1 MFNLIKMDLYRT
13 LRSKSTWILILVSI
27 SIVAML
33 YFAVSVTKKEYS
45 ETSQAPE
52 SFGIHIG
59 EDDDADEDS
68 AEQQDENEVSVNEA
82 FEVPVNEAFAEM
94 MKSGLSFIL
103 TAIFCV
109 LLIGSEQKT
118 GFLKN
123 IAGQVS
129 SRSMLVISKLISC
142 LVFCILFFGLTYLG
156 CMVLSQVFMGEM
168 IFDNLARYL
177 PLFGI
182 QFLLCFAFG
191 AFMICVITILKSSA
205 AGITAGLLAPLG
217 ISSLLTGFIDM
228 MLHKIGVSE
237 SFSTV
242 NYILTGNLSQMSISS
257 GANVF
262 VRAIVVSLVFL
273 IIFTAAGMMVT
284 EKRDID

>member
-1 MFNLIKMDLYRT
+1 MFNIVKMDLYRT
-13 LRSKSTWILILVSI
+13 IRSKSTWILILVSI
-27 SIVAML
+27 SIVAMV
-33 YFAVSVTKKEYS
+33 YFAVSIARNEYS
-45 ETSQAPE
+45 ESAQGQE
-52 SFGIHIG
+52 SSGFQIG
-59 EDDDADEDS
+59 VADGTDED
-68 AEQQDENEVSVNEA
+68 AEDHEDGVVVPVNDA
-82 FEVPVNEAFAEM
+82 FEVPVNSAFAEIM
-94 MKSGLSFIL
+94 QSGLSFVL
-103 TAIFCV
+103 AAIFCV
-109 LLIGSEQKT
+109 LLISSEQKT
-118 GFLKN
+118 GFIKN

-129 SRSMLVISKLISC
+129 NRSMLVISKLISC
-142 LVFCILFFGLTYLG
+142 LVFCILLFGLTYLS
-156 CMVLSQVFMGEM
+156 CASLSQVFLGEM
-168 IFDNLARYL
+168 IISNLAGYL

-273 IIFTAAGMMVT
+273 IIFTAAGMLVT